1 MTRAFRPE
9 GQVPGSVS
17 SMMVP
22 ALSVTN
28 AMRWPVSGISIGPPV
43 SGTSSSSRSPE
54 RGIRQENRYHPRVR
68 AACDT

>member
-1 MTRAFRPE
+1 MARAFRPE

-28 AMRWPVSGISIGPPV
+28 AMRWPVSGISMGAPI
-43 SGTSSSSRSPE
+43 SGTSSSSR
-54 RGIRQENRYHPRVR
+54 
-68 AACDT
+68 

>member
-1 MTRAFRPE
+1 MTRPFRLE

-28 AMRWPVSGISIGPPV
+28 AMRWPVSGISMGAPI
-43 SGTSSSSRSPE
+43 SGTSSSSR
-54 RGIRQENRYHPRVR
+54 
-68 AACDT
+68 